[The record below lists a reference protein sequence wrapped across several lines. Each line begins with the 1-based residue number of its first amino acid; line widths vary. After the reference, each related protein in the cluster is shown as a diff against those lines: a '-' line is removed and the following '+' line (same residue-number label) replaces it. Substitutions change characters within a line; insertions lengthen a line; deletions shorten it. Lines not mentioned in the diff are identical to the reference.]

1 MKRQSII
8 VAGALVI
15 ALGLGAGH
23 VLSQE
28 GGKHGEKPGEKQG
41 EKPAGGETDMQAM
54 MKLHEP
60 GPHHKRLQALV
71 GDWDVV
77 SKMYMDPSQPP
88 HESKAKAKY
97 TSLHGGRFIV
107 QSYEGD
113 FAGTPFIGH
122 GMSGF
127 DNETQKHVGLWTD
140 STSTTLYIE
149 TGTCDGECKVITE
162 TGESTMGGQ
171 KYKMKGVTKIKDADH
186 FSFEMFTVGPDGAD
200 MKNME
205 LQYTRKK

>member
-1 MKRQSII
+1 DPPTGREGEIMKRQSII

-41 EKPAGGETDMQAM
+41 EKPAGGEADMQAM

-71 GDWDVV
+71 GDW
-77 SKMYMDPSQPP
+77 
-88 HESKAKAKY
+88 
-97 TSLHGGRFIV
+97 
-107 QSYEGD
+107 
-113 FAGTPFIGH
+113 
-122 GMSGF
+122 
-127 DNETQKHVGLWTD
+127 
-140 STSTTLYIE
+140 
-149 TGTCDGECKVITE
+149 ECKVITE